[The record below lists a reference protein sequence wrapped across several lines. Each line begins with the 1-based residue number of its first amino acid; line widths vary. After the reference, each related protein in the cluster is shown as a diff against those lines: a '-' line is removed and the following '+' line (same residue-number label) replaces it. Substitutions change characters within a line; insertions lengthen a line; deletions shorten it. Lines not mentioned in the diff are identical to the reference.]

1 MELFGQDEVLVLVM
15 KEKDITSK
23 KPISSSVLPIQ
34 SIDFSWQ
41 DPGTGEHK
49 PPEGFAGTVEY
60 VSPQGMPSVPMEPNA
75 FLTLDHLAHFEITSI
90 SIDPISHKLVVDL
103 KGKAGYVKTGTP
115 DNPQNLR
122 PTLFDHIR
130 YSPLFEPVRKLMGL

>member
-1 MELFGQDEVLVLVM
+1 MN
-15 KEKDITSK
+15 EKDITGK

-41 DPGTGEHK
+41 DPGTGERK

-60 VSPQGMPSVPMEPNA
+60 VSPQGMPSVPMGTKA
-75 FLTLDHLAHFEITSI
+75 FLTLDHLDRFEITSI
-90 SIDPISHKLVVDL
+90 SIDPLSHKLVVDL
-103 KGKAGYVKTGTP
+103 KGKAGYVKTGTAG
-115 DNPQNLR
+115 NPQDLR

-130 YSPLFEPVRKLMGL
+130 CSPLFEPVSKLLGF